1 MMKRLIISTFFLSL
15 IIPIAGCS
23 ITLPVQGTLQQTTE
37 TFNGAAT
44 GYLDGGGTL
53 VIVTSKGANCQGSFA
68 YVSKRDGKG
77 IFKCDDGRS
86 GPFEFVST
94 GSRGAGTGDLSG
106 EKFTFTFGKY

>member
-1 MMKRLIISTFFLSL
+1 MRL
-15 IIPIAGCS
+15 PIALLVLTTIITGCS
-23 ITLPVQGTLQQTTE
+23 MTLPVQGNLQQTSE
-37 TFNGAAT
+37 TFNGTAT

-53 VIVTSKGANCQGSFA
+53 VVVTSKGAKCQGNFA

-77 IFKCDDGRS
+77 VFKCDDGRS

-106 EKFTFTFGKY
+106 EKFTFTFGTY